1 MNSTL
6 FLILS
11 EVKLNKKANRFHKLT
26 KPTKLMKYLY
36 QKNVRK
42 NNSSIPDVKIE
53 EYEQMEERK
62 RDDESK
68 IVKIASKSKKTCAFA
83 SKV

>member
-1 MNSTL
+1 
-6 FLILS
+6 
-11 EVKLNKKANRFHKLT
+11 
-26 KPTKLMKYLY
+26 MKYLY